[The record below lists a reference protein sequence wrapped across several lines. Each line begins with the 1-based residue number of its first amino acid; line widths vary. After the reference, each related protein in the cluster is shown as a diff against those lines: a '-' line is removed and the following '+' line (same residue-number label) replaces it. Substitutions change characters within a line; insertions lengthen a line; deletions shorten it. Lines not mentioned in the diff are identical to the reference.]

1 MFNNR
6 SDYALNKKDS
16 TAIVYQDANG
26 TIIRLTEDA
35 FSSRKEFRKWKNW
48 TNMKCHSEEK
58 KEHIH
63 SNHTVSLDDLDF
75 ALPASFGIEDVQL
88 EEATQEKAPQESALF
103 VKRRLHE
110 TERII
115 HSGKL
120 ATPSALTPERENR
133 FSVPSPVKRKRKSVR
148 SFRRQHPLSPPVL
161 ISHPVK

>member
-35 FSSRKEFRKWKNW
+35 FSSKKEFRKWKNW

-75 ALPASFGIEDVQL
+75 ALPVSFGIEDVQL
-88 EEATQEKAPQESALF
+88 EEENHRIWKIAQFAMLLQVHSVLTETQ
-103 VKRRLHE
+103 
-110 TERII
+110 
-115 HSGKL
+115 
-120 ATPSALTPERENR
+120 
-133 FSVPSPVKRKRKSVR
+133 
-148 SFRRQHPLSPPVL
+148 FRRMLLYYGEGKDTYEIAKMEGTCHQA
-161 ISHPVK
+161 ISQSLAAAEKKIVCKLKKA

>member
-35 FSSRKEFRKWKNW
+35 FPSKKEFRKWKNW

-75 ALPASFGIEDVQL
+75 ALPGSFGIEDVQL
-88 EEATQEKAPQESALF
+88 EEENHRIWKTTQFAMLLQVHSVLT
-103 VKRRLHE
+103 E
-110 TERII
+110 TQ
-115 HSGKL
+115 
-120 ATPSALTPERENR
+120 
-133 FSVPSPVKRKRKSVR
+133 
-148 SFRRQHPLSPPVL
+148 FRRMLLYYGEGKDTYEIAKMEGTCHQA
-161 ISHPVK
+161 ISQSLAAAEKKIASKLKKA